1 MTFEA
6 AVSVTHKIWDRSSAH
21 HTLDA
26 LVEDFSARHNTAKGN
41 IAVTYSGPNTFT
53 LSLNHSA

>member
-6 AVSVTHKIWDRSSAH
+6 AESVTHKIWDRSSAH

-26 LVEDFSARHNTAKGN
+26 LVEDFSTRHNTAKGN

-53 LSLNHSA
+53 LSVSPSA